1 MTEHT
6 LPARAGISHP
16 HDKHGH
22 PVKKGQLVE
31 FIYAGEHHKGLV
43 ENVTT
48 DDHGHHYAH
57 VTITTQIPC
66 TATSVRQDVNP
77 KAAEKEG
84 SKVEHHTVARRSV
97 AEERNPM
104 DTTLLFGI
112 AVIPAI
118 VGLVQV
124 VKDLGVPSN
133 YAPLCAVG
141 FGLLAGF
148 AQFYA
153 GQLPW
158 ISAAVTGVAL
168 GLSAVGLYAGA
179 KTVASNVQIQSKTD
193 GISVVPPQSAPDAP
207 HS

>member
-1 MTEHT
+1 
-6 LPARAGISHP
+6 
-16 HDKHGH
+16 
-22 PVKKGQLVE
+22 
-31 FIYAGEHHKGLV
+31 
-43 ENVTT
+43 
-48 DDHGHHYAH
+48 
-57 VTITTQIPC
+57 
-66 TATSVRQDVNP
+66 
-77 KAAEKEG
+77 
-84 SKVEHHTVARRSV
+84 
-97 AEERNPM
+97 M

-124 VKDLGVPSN
+124 VKDLGLPSN
-133 YAPLCAVG
+133 YAPLAAVL

-179 KTVASNVQIQSKTD
+179 RTVAANVSFLGKTEPIPAQTPQI
-193 GISVVPPQSAPDAP
+193 VPNDP

>member
-1 MTEHT
+1 
-6 LPARAGISHP
+6 
-16 HDKHGH
+16 
-22 PVKKGQLVE
+22 V
-31 FIYAGEHHKGLV
+31 
-43 ENVTT
+43 
-48 DDHGHHYAH
+48 
-57 VTITTQIPC
+57 
-66 TATSVRQDVNP
+66 
-77 KAAEKEG
+77 
-84 SKVEHHTVARRSV
+84 
-97 AEERNPM
+97 

-133 YAPLCAVG
+133 YAPLAAVV

-153 GQLPW
+153 GRIPW
-158 ISAAVTGVAL
+158 ITAAVTGIAL

-179 KTVASNVQIQSKTD
+179 KTIAQNVSIQSKND
-193 GISVVPPQSAPDAP
+193 QISVIPTQSDPNAP

>member
-1 MTEHT
+1 
-6 LPARAGISHP
+6 
-16 HDKHGH
+16 
-22 PVKKGQLVE
+22 
-31 FIYAGEHHKGLV
+31 
-43 ENVTT
+43 
-48 DDHGHHYAH
+48 
-57 VTITTQIPC
+57 
-66 TATSVRQDVNP
+66 
-77 KAAEKEG
+77 
-84 SKVEHHTVARRSV
+84 
-97 AEERNPM
+97 M

-124 VKDLGVPSN
+124 VKDLGLPSN
-133 YAPLCAVG
+133 YAPLVAVC

-179 KTVASNVQIQSKTD
+179 KTIAQNVQIQSKTD
-193 GISVVPPQSAPDAP
+193 PIPAQTPVILPNDP